1 MSLSDFSMP
10 VHKSFQQADLLLGIP
25 KSIFML
31 LFLVLVVV
39 SYLFDLVLGGIVT
52 VLFYIPCFVLTKKDP
67 FMLTV
72 ALNSL
77 IEPDS
82 LEG

>member
-31 LFLVLVVV
+31 LFLVFMIV
-39 SYLFDLVLGGIVT
+39 SYLFGLILGGSELST
-52 VLFYIPCFVLTKKDP
+52 HF
-67 FMLTV
+67 
-72 ALNSL
+72 
-77 IEPDS
+77 
-82 LEG
+82 

>member
-1 MSLSDFSMP
+1 MSLSVFSMP

-31 LFLVLVVV
+31 LFLVFMIV
-39 SYLFDLVLGGIVT
+39 SYLFGLILGGSISV
-52 VLFYIPCFVLTKKDP
+52 VFYIPCFILTKKDP
-67 FMLTV
+67 HMLTI

-77 IEPDS
+77 IEPDR